1 MKERTLMKK
10 LSLLASAL
18 MLSAGA
24 LAGSADQITVHEPYV
39 RLAPPNAPATGAFM
53 VIRNGG
59 GKDVKVVKA
68 DNPASKVT
76 ELHTHLNEGGVMKM
90 RPVPDIPIK
99 AGGEAV
105 LKPGSLHVMLI
116 DLKAPMK
123 EGDVVPI
130 TLTFEDGSSKQVD
143 AKVVRP
149 VAAPMAKPMDHSKH

>member
-1 MKERTLMKK
+1 MKERTAMKK
-10 LSLLASAL
+10 LTLLVSAL
-18 MLSAGA
+18 LLSAGA
-24 LAGSADQITVHEPYV
+24 LAGSADQVTVHEPYV

-59 GKDVKVVKA
+59 SSDVKVVKA
-68 DNPASKVT
+68 DNPVSKVT
-76 ELHTHLNEGGVMKM
+76 ELHNHINEGGVMKM
-90 RPVPDIPIK
+90 RPVSDIPIK

-130 TLTFEDGSSKQVD
+130 TLTFADGSSKQVD

-149 VAAPMAKPMDHSKH
+149 VAAPAPMQHKH

>member
-1 MKERTLMKK
+1 MKK
-10 LSLLASAL
+10 LSLLVSAL

-24 LAGSADQITVHEPYV
+24 LAGSADQVTVHEPYV

-59 GKDVKVVKA
+59 AKDVKVIKA
-68 DNPASKVT
+68 DNPVSKVT

-90 RPVPDIPIK
+90 RPVPDIPVK
-99 AGGEAV
+99 AGSEAV

-143 AKVVRP
+143 AKVIRP
-149 VAAPMAKPMDHSKH
+149 VAAPMQMDHSKH